1 MDAKI
6 QNKGLLQAVDD
17 YCDSRQLEPV
27 ERNDYKKQVFK
38 YCTEQASAGE
48 EIEIKE
54 LSAELPGDGDLDF
67 TASSVRSTSWKIASL
82 DRSTLRGLT
91 KFVGSG
97 GGLTLSFEQKLL
109 NSRVFYDP
117 QTDTLTIKGSRPTSR
132 ISCCASRNVICFPV
146 LAKDTALRCGVFLF
160 NG

>member
-1 MDAKI
+1 M
-6 QNKGLLQAVDD
+6 
-17 YCDSRQLEPV
+17 RQPSARAV

-82 DRSTLRGLT
+82 RSFDPARGLT

-146 LAKDTALRCGVFLF
+146 LAKDTALRCGVFYLTGRQQR
-160 NG
+160 NQLGALLTN